1 MAFASFLTW
10 LKLPGNIL
18 IVHDNAAIDDC
29 TRLPIDEKEH
39 EAFSR
44 WANSSADRLPDHL
57 SLVPSSSTARRL
69 DNHGSKRR
77 DLDLGSN
84 HDLSPRF
91 PNLNLP
97 ARNTSYVVRNHP
109 TTDNTTAQQ
118 STDDIVE
125 DEKQMELFSRW
136 ENSSAD
142 HCGFIPADVSCAR
155 GSRRSDQRLELDA
168 SSNHDLSP
176 KLPKRRS
183 ITRMTI
189 FTPPAEKVFVDLL
202 GLDQVS
208 RPVVRCVL

>member
-97 ARNTSYVVRNHP
+97 ARNTSYVNSPRTTLLRTRNRWNSLAVGRILALTIVALYRRMCPAHAAHDDP
-109 TTDNTTAQQ
+109 T
-118 STDDIVE
+118 
-125 DEKQMELFSRW
+125 
-136 ENSSAD
+136 
-142 HCGFIPADVSCAR
+142 
-155 GSRRSDQRLELDA
+155 SD
-168 SSNHDLSP
+168 
-176 KLPKRRS
+176 
-183 ITRMTI
+183 
-189 FTPPAEKVFVDLL
+189 
-202 GLDQVS
+202 
-208 RPVVRCVL
+208 